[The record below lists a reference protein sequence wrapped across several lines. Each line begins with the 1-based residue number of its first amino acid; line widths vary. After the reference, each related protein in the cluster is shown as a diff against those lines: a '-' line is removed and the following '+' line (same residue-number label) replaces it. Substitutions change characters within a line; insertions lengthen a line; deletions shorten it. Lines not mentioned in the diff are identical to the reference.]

1 MIMDDEQLED
11 IEGLID
17 TRKGKHDEKY
27 RWPNA
32 LVQFRLDDSSVP
44 DRVAIMEG
52 IQHWED
58 NSCVRFVEVGSNYNE
73 PHLIFR
79 RLNGCYSH
87 VGRAFF
93 KKQGQ
98 VISIGPGCTSVNN
111 RRKTLELMHRLNRA
125 FYILHFTQIGTVAHE
140 IGHALGFHHEQSR
153 PDRDD
158 YVVVLDRNINRTMI
172 HNFRKESVVSDHGVG
187 YDMGS
192 VMHYGIHG
200 FSINGKNTLVTKDP
214 FKHFLIG
221 QRESLSFADIKLA
234 NLMYK
239 CGGNDA
245 NNLKL
250 IRITIT
256 KRDNQTDKC
265 GNLRC
270 NNGGFVNGNCRCV
283 CPPGFSGANCQRG
296 RATPEA
302 VLTCGEA
309 VNRPTTIRSPN
320 YPRNYPKNSKCVWVI
335 TAPIGRKVRAQFK
348 NFEMMRRWEGKNRCV
363 WDIFEFRYV
372 NLHDGIRY
380 CGTELRGETVT
391 SVSNTMVFVFSSQ
404 SNYFAGFEVDVDFLQ
419 QEEIYIFVL
428 YIYIT
433 STVKLQHSSA
443 QILKRKKGTKLPS
456 AVEIRRRKNRLQEA
470 KIVISHIYNGSCK
483 TPQHLS
489 FVY

>member
-32 LVQFRLDDSSVP
+32 LNKIFFSRIKLCQTVLQLWKEFST
-44 DRVAIMEG
+44 G
-52 IQHWED
+52 ED
-58 NSCVRFVEVGSNYNE
+58 NSCVRFVEVGIQLQRTASHIQE
-73 PHLIFR
+73 IERVKKFIFFIEICEI
-79 RLNGCYSH
+79 CYSH

-158 YVVVLDRNINRTMI
+158 YVVVLDRNINRTMM

-372 NLHDGIRY
+372 NLHDGI
-380 CGTELRGETVT
+380 
-391 SVSNTMVFVFSSQ
+391 
-404 SNYFAGFEVDVDFLQ
+404 
-419 QEEIYIFVL
+419 
-428 YIYIT
+428 
-433 STVKLQHSSA
+433 
-443 QILKRKKGTKLPS
+443 
-456 AVEIRRRKNRLQEA
+456 
-470 KIVISHIYNGSCK
+470 
-483 TPQHLS
+483 
-489 FVY
+489 